1 MSNNDFPTAVKNF
14 FEQHPEAVS
23 SQQRTDD
30 WRLAR
35 MGRFTGSEI
44 HKLMTTQR
52 GGKGFG
58 KTAISYIYAKQAE
71 RNVPAYILR
80 NSNTRE
86 LYYERV
92 NGGSKATRYGTEWEA
107 DARISFERW
116 AKTKTYDCS
125 FVYYGDNMGASPDA
139 LVCEDGKLGVLEI
152 KCPFDPA
159 IFRLYVNEIKDGDT
173 LKSVRPE
180 YWWQMQ
186 MEMLCV
192 GADYGYFFA
201 YDAMQTPFKHI
212 VKVTT
217 DTAAQVMIKERVKEA
232 LKYG

>member
-1 MSNNDFPTAVKNF
+1 
-14 FEQHPEAVS
+14 
-23 SQQRTDD
+23 
-30 WRLAR
+30 

-44 HKLMTTQR
+44 YKLMTTQR

-58 KTAISYIYAKQAE
+58 KTAVSYIYAKQAE

-80 NSNTRE
+80 DEEMRE

-92 NGGSKATRYGTEWEA
+92 SGGSKATRYGTAYEA
-107 DARISFERW
+107 NARRAFERW

-125 FVYYGDNMGASPDA
+125 FVYYGDDMGASPDA

-159 IFRLYVNEIKDGDT
+159 IFRLYVNEIKDGET

-192 GADYGYFFA
+192 GADYGYFCA

-212 VKVTT
+212 VKVAA
-217 DTAAQVMIKERVKEA
+217 DAAAQVMIKERVNEA
-232 LKYG
+232 IKYG

>member
-1 MSNNDFPTAVKNF
+1 MSSNDFPTAIKKF
-14 FEQHPEAVS
+14 FEAHPEAVA
-23 SQQRTDD
+23 SQQRSDD

-58 KTAISYIYAKQAE
+58 KTAVSYIYAKQAE

-92 NGGSKATRYGTEWEA
+92 SGGSKATRYGTEWEA
-107 DARISFERW
+107 DARLSFERW

-125 FVYYGDNMGASPDA
+125 FVYYGDDMGASPDA

-159 IFRLYVNEIKDGDT
+159 IFRLYVNEIKDGET

-192 GADYGYFFA
+192 GAEYGYFFA
-201 YDAMQTPFKHI
+201 YDAMQQPFKHI
-212 VKVTT
+212 VKVAA
-217 DTAAQVMIKERVKEA
+217 DTAAQSTIKERVKEA
-232 LKYG
+232 LSYG

>member
-1 MSNNDFPTAVKNF
+1 MSSNDFPTAIKKF
-14 FEQHPEAVS
+14 FDEHPEAEA

-58 KTAISYIYAKQAE
+58 KTAVSYIYAKQAE

-80 NSNTRE
+80 DDEMRE
-86 LYYERV
+86 AYYERV
-92 NGGSKATRYGTEWEA
+92 SGGSKATRYGTQYEA
-107 DARISFERW
+107 DARRAFERW

-125 FVYYGDNMGASPDA
+125 FVYYGDDMGASPDA

-159 IFRLYVNEIKDGDT
+159 IFRLYVNEIKDGET

-186 MEMLCV
+186 LEMLCV

-201 YDAMQTPFKHI
+201 YDAMQKPFKHI
-212 VKVTT
+212 VRVAA
-217 DTAAQVMIKERVKEA
+217 DTAAQATIKERVKEA
-232 LKYG
+232 LSYG